1 MASAKKRV
9 ELALA
14 KQQMRGS
21 GTVQIN
27 TTVDDPRKSIEE
39 LINAGLKSH
48 NERGSKHFNKKN
60 KLPNSFWR
68 PPTKTRCSSG
78 HSRDSS
84 DDGFGSSAGRHT
96 LSPSSISSF
105 GFHQGGGGNV
115 PMALTDPMTGQ
126 NYSASCSAI
135 IHQRQASA
143 PALINYEQYEPQQH
157 FTQQSVNDV
166 PQQQH
171 SSTPQQM
178 PTSHHH
184 LHHQQQH
191 MANSKNSRSALPPLA
206 QPYQHAY
213 SRSLNAMAATSP
225 PGAQQQQNYQRQH
238 GSTANSHMFL
248 NAMAELPPV
257 AHQRAAKSCDF
268 DMLAGN
274 NNNNQIMSPTQIN
287 PYQQQQQSEY
297 FGQQQNVAAPIN
309 DPNKFPTSAAVYWS
323 TTRGKSQSLDPLAF
337 ESAAAVAAG
346 TGGFHQSSN
355 NSTAHFSSNP
365 STAIASPPTNDNNN
379 PSSTSQQQI
388 IENSFIGRSHQS
400 PQSATTILLDD
411 DGLGPLPEGWEKAYT
426 PNGDPYF
433 IDHIHKETTW
443 YDPRLPK
450 EVQQQIVISRH
461 THKSEQQHQDNA
473 NFQHSY
479 SQSAGAAMGTNKMS
493 SNNNRQNFHG
503 GSSSVGP
510 TPNTITNSV
519 LAGGLDRVQ
528 QLKQEKQCMQE
539 RREQI
544 IRQGLLDP
552 SFLGRPP
559 HDSSAAN
566 SMDTYGN
573 QAGSDCHSSQHNQSL
588 FLQRA
593 NAAPLQQ
600 EIMMEVDSTS
610 FPQQQQQSV
619 VIGYMDPL
627 FQGLNAA
634 DLNPQEFDKY
644 LIINESRSPTTT
656 TAPQNMATQ

>member
-1 MASAKKRV
+1 
-9 ELALA
+9 
-14 KQQMRGS
+14 
-21 GTVQIN
+21 
-27 TTVDDPRKSIEE
+27 
-39 LINAGLKSH
+39 
-48 NERGSKHFNKKN
+48 
-60 KLPNSFWR
+60 
-68 PPTKTRCSSG
+68 
-78 HSRDSS
+78 
-84 DDGFGSSAGRHT
+84 
-96 LSPSSISSF
+96 
-105 GFHQGGGGNV
+105 
-115 PMALTDPMTGQ
+115 MALTDPMTGQ

-143 PALINYEQYEPQQH
+143 PALINYEQYEPQQQH
-157 FTQQSVNDV
+157 FTQQSVNDGSQ
-166 PQQQH
+166 QQQH
-171 SSTPQQM
+171 SSNQQQI
-178 PTSHHH
+178 PSSHH
-184 LHHQQQH
+184 LHHQQH
-191 MANSKNSRSALPPLA
+191 MANSKNSRSGLPPLA

-225 PGAQQQQNYQRQH
+225 PQQNFQRQPCSSTS
-238 GSTANSHMFL
+238 STANSHMFL

-274 NNNNQIMSPTQIN
+274 NNQLMSPTQIN
-287 PYQQQQQSEY
+287 NPYQQQQSEY
-297 FGQQQNVAAPIN
+297 FGQQQNVAAQIN

-346 TGGFHQSSN
+346 TGGFQQSSN
-355 NSTAHFSSNP
+355 NATAHFSSNP
-365 STAIASPPTNDNNN
+365 STAIASPPTATTN
-379 PSSTSQQQI
+379 
-388 IENSFIGRSHQS
+388 HQS
-400 PQSATTILLDD
+400 PQSATSILLEE

-450 EVQQQIVISRH
+450 EVQQQIVMSRH
-461 THKSEQQHQDNA
+461 THKTEQQQQDLNA

-479 SQSAGAAMGTNKMS
+479 SQSAGAAMGNNRMTP
-493 SNNNRQNFHG
+493 NNNRQNFHG

-510 TPNTITNSV
+510 APNTVTNSV

-559 HDSSAAN
+559 HDSTAAN

-573 QAGSDCHSSQHNQSL
+573 QVGADCHSQHNQSL

-644 LIINESRSPTTT
+644 LIINEGRSPTTT

>member
-14 KQQMRGS
+14 KQQMRGG

-39 LINAGLKSH
+39 LINAGLKTH

-84 DDGFGSSAGRHT
+84 DDGFGSSAGGRHT

-105 GFHQGGGGNV
+105 GLHQGGGGHM
-115 PMALTDPMTGQ
+115 PIDQMMTGQ
-126 NYSASCSAI
+126 NYSSSASCSAI

-143 PALINYEQYEPQQH
+143 PALISYEEFEPQQQH
-157 FTQQSVNDV
+157 FTEGTT
-166 PQQQH
+166 QQQQQQPP
-171 SSTPQQM
+171 SS
-178 PTSHHH
+178 HN
-184 LHHQQQH
+184 LHHQH
-191 MANSKNSRSALPPLA
+191 MAKNNRSALPPLA

-213 SRSLNAMAATSP
+213 SRSLNAMAATTSP
-225 PGAQQQQNYQRQH
+225 PQQNNFTNNNQRQN
-238 GSTANSHMFL
+238 STTNSHIYL

-268 DMLAGN
+268 D
-274 NNNNQIMSPTQIN
+274 I
-287 PYQQQQQSEY
+287 
-297 FGQQQNVAAPIN
+297 
-309 DPNKFPTSAAVYWS
+309 PNKFPTSAAVYWS
-323 TTRGKSQSLDPLAF
+323 TTRGKSQSLDPLVF
-337 ESAAAVAAG
+337 ESAAAIAA
-346 TGGFHQSSN
+346 GFHQN
-355 NSTAHFSSNP
+355 N
-365 STAIASPPTNDNNN
+365 IASPPSSSLEHN
-379 PSSTSQQQI
+379 SSTSQQQI
-388 IENSFIGRSHQS
+388 LEHNNFNSIGHSHQS
-400 PQSATTILLDD
+400 PPQSTTIFLPEGINDLRREE

-450 EVQQQIVISRH
+450 ELQQQIVMNRH
-461 THKSEQQHQDNA
+461 THKTEQQRHEANQ

-479 SQSAGAAMGTNKMS
+479 SQSAGAAMDTARMA
-493 SNNNRQNFHG
+493 SNGNRHQQFNS

-510 TPNTITNSV
+510 SATATPNTITNSV
-519 LAGGLDRVQ
+519 LSGGLDRVQ

-552 SFLGRPP
+552 SFLGRPN
-559 HDSSAAN
+559 HDSSTPN
-566 SMDTYGN
+566 SMDTFGTVT
-573 QAGSDCHSSQHNQSL
+573 GDCHSSHNNHHSL
-588 FLQRA
+588 LFQR
-593 NAAPLQQ
+593 NNVPDLQQ

-610 FPQQQQQSV
+610 FPQQHQQQSIV
-619 VIGYMDPL
+619 YMDPL

-644 LIINESRSPTTT
+644 LIINESRSPTT
-656 TAPQNMATQ
+656 ASQNMATQ